1 MIFLDTNT
9 FISLLV
15 NRDSQQT
22 EKVKNLLKEAAGGKI
37 KLITAP
43 LVFFETKWV
52 LRYFYD
58 LDKETLI
65 NILRKFLAIPEL
77 QIEKRS
83 ILEDALNLYETNN
96 IELEDCYY
104 ICYSKF
110 YNIKQI
116 FSFDKKFVS
125 FYSKYGL

>member
-65 NILRKFLAIPEL
+65 NILRKFLAIGCSNL
-77 QIEKRS
+77 S
-83 ILEDALNLYETNN
+83 IFFILGDVLFNILLFSIFILLFLNGLLLILFIFKISFTNCLN
-96 IELEDCYY
+96 NL
-104 ICYSKF
+104 
-110 YNIKQI
+110 
-116 FSFDKKFVS
+116 
-125 FYSKYGL
+125 